1 MGKNIKKRYSSVI
14 NITHAEHIEIVRDI
28 FATITRK
35 YDFLNH
41 FLSLGQDAVWRR
53 FAARQVRFSK
63 TIRFL
68 DIGTGTADLAI
79 AVARKHPHA
88 KLTGLDFVQEMIRTG
103 HEKIEKHNMSD
114 QISLLQSDA
123 LNLPF
128 PSDSF
133 DAAGIAFGIRNIADR
148 IQALKEMKR
157 VLVQEGQ
164 VLVLE
169 LNLPR
174 QKLFRGLYHIYLNH
188 MLPHMAHYFSRN
200 PAAYYYLADSIMHFP
215 QPGEFAL
222 IMEEAGFVHIK
233 KHSLTLGITY
243 LYEGLK
249 PA

>member
-1 MGKNIKKRYSSVI
+1 M
-14 NITHAEHIEIVRDI
+14 VRDI
-28 FATITRK
+28 FATITRR

-41 FLSLGQDAVWRR
+41 FLSLGQDKVWRR
-53 FAARQVRFSK
+53 FVARQIRFSK

-79 AVARKHPHA
+79 AVARKHPYA
-88 KLTGLDFVQEMIRTG
+88 KLTGLDFVHEMIRAG
-103 HEKIEKHNMSD
+103 DEKIEKHNMSD
-114 QISLLQSDA
+114 QINLVQSDA

-133 DAAGIAFGIRNIADR
+133 DAAGIAFGIRNINNR
-148 IQALKEMKR
+148 IQALKEIKR
-157 VLVQEGQ
+157 VLVQKGQ
-164 VLVLE
+164 VFVLE
-169 LNLPR
+169 LNFPR
-174 QKLFRGLYHIYLNH
+174 QKLFRSLYHIYLNH
-188 MLPHMAHYFSRN
+188 MLPHMARYFSRN

-215 QPGEFAL
+215 QPEEFAL

-233 KHSLTLGITY
+233 KYPLTMGIVY